1 MINVITKLILCSIVV
16 RASRRT
22 WNRSGPDGVLYQP
35 VLAASVGHEASS
47 GGLAAYVRDVIDRK
61 AAAAW
66 SCLHDEN

>member
-1 MINVITKLILCSIVV
+1 LESVWALALGMAFFIK
-16 RASRRT
+16 
-22 WNRSGPDGVLYQP
+22 P

-47 GGLAAYVRDVIDRK
+47 GGLAAYVRDVIDKK

>member
-1 MINVITKLILCSIVV
+1 MAFFIK
-16 RASRRT
+16 
-22 WNRSGPDGVLYQP
+22 P

-47 GGLAAYVRDVIDRK
+47 GGLAAYVRDVIDKK